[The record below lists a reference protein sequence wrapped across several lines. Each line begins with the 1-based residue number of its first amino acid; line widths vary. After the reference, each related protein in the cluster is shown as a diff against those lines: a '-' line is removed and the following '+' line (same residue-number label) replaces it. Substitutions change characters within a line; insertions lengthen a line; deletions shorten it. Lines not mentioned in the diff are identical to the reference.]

1 MKKLL
6 AIFVFVSICIF
17 AFAQENYQDVVYLKN
32 GSVIRGLVI
41 EQIPNKSI
49 KIQTADRNVF
59 VYQIDEVEK
68 ITKEVNQYQNN
79 TPKVKKDSR
88 HGYQLIIE
96 NSAGLG
102 TGDYGMNMEKFSI
115 INGYRFNPYISLGV
129 GTGLR
134 YGSISNYDNEFDN
147 IYLPIFADFRVNF
160 INRKVT
166 PYISLDLGSAYN
178 LSVSDEDP
186 GVFFNPTIGV
196 KFKFT
201 QRLGLNLGIGY
212 DLQAIKCS
220 NSDNYYS
227 YYDETTDE
235 TSGTVCFNIGFSF

>member
-1 MKKLL
+1 MKKLA
-6 AIFVFVSICIF
+6 AIFVFVLVCAF

-32 GSVIRGLVI
+32 GSVIRGLII

-49 KIQTADRNVF
+49 KVQTADRSVF

-68 ITKEVNQYQNN
+68 MTKEVSQPQSVS
-79 TPKVKKDSR
+79 PKVKKESR
-88 HGYQLIIE
+88 HGYLLLIE

-115 INGYRFNPYISLGV
+115 INGYRFNPYISLGI
-129 GTGLR
+129 GTGIR
-134 YGSISNYDNEFDN
+134 YGTLSNYDVDFDN
-147 IYLPIFADFRVNF
+147 FYLPVFADFRVNF

-166 PYISLDLGSAYN
+166 PYISLDLGSVYN
-178 LSVSDEDP
+178 LSDSDEDP

-201 QRLGLNLGIGY
+201 QRMGLNIGVGY
-212 DLQAIKCS
+212 DLQTISCYS
-220 NSDNYYS
+220 SNYY
-227 YYDETTDE
+227 YDDPSDE
-235 TSGTVCFNIGFSF
+235 VSGTVCFNIGFSF